1 MLFRST
7 VSSDPN
13 LWADT
18 SAAEGTGNYTFDLLS
33 NGFKLRSSGVNE
45 NASSG
50 TYVYAAF
57 AENPFNVALA
67 R

>member
-1 MLFRST
+1 
-7 VSSDPN
+7 

-45 NASSG
+45 NNSG
-50 TYVYAAF
+50 DTYIYAAF
-57 AENPFNVALA
+57 AEAPFKFSNAK
-67 R
+67 